1 MRTIKYSGF
10 ALFLLLV
17 QPVLA
22 NEANPSNDPTAFK
35 DMALKAAAVIDSGG
49 YQKIWKEATK
59 HTQNAVN
66 EKTFVSQVDSNR
78 QAVGSVKNRAWRSIT
93 QVQMAE
99 QSGNV
104 NPGHYVNVNF
114 NSTFSDGRQGN
125 ELVSFRKDEDGK
137 WRFSGYVATLNK

>member
-1 MRTIKYSGF
+1 MRTAKYSGF
-10 ALFLLLV
+10 ALWLLLT
-17 QPVLA
+17 QSALA
-22 NEANPSNDPTAFK
+22 NDANPANDPTTFK
-35 DMALKAAAVIDSGG
+35 DMAVKAATVIDSGG

-59 HTQNAVN
+59 YTQSAVN
-66 EKTFVSQVDSNR
+66 EKTFVSQVGSNR
-78 QAVGSVKNRAWRSIT
+78 QAVGTVQKREWRSIT

-99 QSGNV
+99 QSGDV

-114 NSTFSDGRQGN
+114 TSTFAGGRVGN